1 MGSSAKGKKRPATM
15 NDFAPGLKS
24 SSLVKAHTQALGAS
38 LRQLEVLHRSSG
50 TDSHLGIPDGK
61 RIKLSPI
68 SPIDGVQPASG
79 TTKKRW
85 KFELDPSALTED
97 DGMASETSVIDISD
111 SDDFPEP
118 HELVRSSVRSAGEAN
133 GSKPSPSRAS
143 DYSDPDMDALIRD
156 AHLGSTIST
165 GIDTAKI
172 QNISASKPIR
182 GTLGYKGR
190 EEDCPV
196 GLATRTETTPSAET
210 MGLRFRPQ
218 VRIDGRWKFPR

>member
-1 MGSSAKGKKRPATM
+1 M
-15 NDFAPGLKS
+15 NDSAPGLKS
-24 SSLVKAHTQALGAS
+24 SSLVKAPNQALGAS
-38 LRQLEVLHRSSG
+38 LRQLEVFHRSSG
-50 TDSHLGIPDGK
+50 TGSHLEIPDGK

-79 TTKKRW
+79 TTSKGR
-85 KFELDPSALTED
+85 KFDLDPSALKED
-97 DGMASETSVIDISD
+97 DGMSSETSVIDISD

-133 GSKPSPSRAS
+133 GSKRSPSRAS

-156 AHLGSTIST
+156 AHLGSIIST

-172 QNISASKPIR
+172 QNIAASKPIR

-190 EEDCPV
+190 EEDCTV
-196 GLATRTETTPSAET
+196 GLTTRTETTPSAGT

-218 VRIDGRWKFPR
+218 VRIRGGGSFRSNQ